1 MATSTRPSSP
11 INVDVEIE
19 HAIPVPPPSAEYFQV
34 RVDRAPTPYPS
45 GTPLAVTSQ
54 LDDETRAAVARED
67 LIDPVSAVNLLP
79 LGDDEPLNVQVA
91 LARQAARSA
100 TQHLTRT
107 QARLRAK
114 ADDVQRLEQEARDAA
129 GRHAEELQLLTDEL
143 ADLRSSYNA
152 ARFPVGGRSRIA
164 PEEGEITPA
173 NGWEANDDRL
183 PGFLI
188 PGPDGGKV
196 VAPYIKRTPE
206 GTHALGSLGGP
217 ADPLHA
223 YELYAA
229 PTDHRQAMPDT
240 LPPWLVALLTADT
253 QAFPVLLQEAEHLDD
268 WGLTADLE
276 RYHECEVRA
285 SRLSNE
291 IASLQAEENYVLQKI
306 RLSHYRLARADAGLR
321 LACCEGLDPDFQ
333 QDYPEGRPGG
343 YPIRR
348 GKKFKG
354 QGRPFV
360 K

>member
-1 MATSTRPSSP
+1 MSSNSQTSTSP
-11 INVDVEIE
+11 INVDLEIE
-19 HAIPVPPPSAEYFQV
+19 HAIPVPGPTAEYFQV
-34 RVDRAPTPYPS
+34 HVDCTPTPYPS
-45 GTPLAVTSQ
+45 TTTSQ
-54 LDDETRAAVARED
+54 LNDKTLERVNTDT
-67 LIDPVSAVNLLP
+67 IDPVSAVNLLP
-79 LGDDEPLNVQVA
+79 LGDGEPLNVQVA
-91 LARQAARSA
+91 LARQATRSA
-100 TQHLTRT
+100 TQHLTCV
-107 QARLRAK
+107 QARLRSK

-129 GRHAEELQLLTDEL
+129 GRHAEELQLLTNEL
-143 ADLRSSYNA
+143 ADLRSSYHA

-173 NGWEANDDRL
+173 NGWEINDDQL

-188 PGPDGGKV
+188 PGPHGDKV
-196 VAPYIKRTPE
+196 VVPYVKHAPDS
-206 GTHALGSLGGP
+206 THALGSLGGP
-217 ADPLHA
+217 ADPIHA
-223 YELYAA
+223 YELYAS

-240 LPPWLVALLTADT
+240 LPPWLVSLLTADS
-253 QAFPVLLQEAEHLDD
+253 QAYPVLLQEAERLDD
-268 WGLTADLE
+268 WGLVAEIE
-276 RYHECEVRA
+276 RYHECEVRT
-285 SRLSNE
+285 SCLSNE

>member
-1 MATSTRPSSP
+1 MATSSRPSSP
-11 INVDVEIE
+11 INVDAEVK
-19 HAIPVPPPSAEYFQV
+19 HAIPVPSPNTEYYQV

-45 GTPLAVTSQ
+45 GTPIIPTSQ
-54 LDDETRAAVARED
+54 LDDETQAEVASKGP
-67 LIDPVSAVNLLP
+67 IDPISAFNLLP
-79 LGDDEPLNVQVA
+79 LGDSEPLNVQVA
-91 LARQAARSA
+91 LARQAARGA
-100 TQHLTRT
+100 VQHLTRT

-129 GRHAEELQLLTDEL
+129 GQHAEELQLLTDEL
-143 ADLRSSYNA
+143 ADLRSSYNS
-152 ARFPVGGRSRIA
+152 ARFPVRGRSRIA

-173 NGWEANDDRL
+173 NGWETNDDRL

-188 PGPDGGKV
+188 PGPHGDKV
-196 VAPYIKRTPE
+196 VALYIKHTPE

-229 PTDHRQAMPDT
+229 PIDHRQAMPDT
-240 LPPWLVALLTADT
+240 IPPWLTSLLTADT
-253 QAFPVLLQEAEHLDD
+253 QAYPVLLQEAERLDD
-268 WGLTADLE
+268 WGLVADLE
-276 RYHECEVRA
+276 CYHKCEVCA
-285 SRLSNE
+285 SCLSNE

-306 RLSHYRLARADAGLR
+306 RLSHYRLARANAGLR

-343 YPIRR
+343 YVHR

>member
-1 MATSTRPSSP
+1 MSSNSQTSPSP
-11 INVDVEIE
+11 INVDLEVE
-19 HAIPVPPPSAEYFQV
+19 HAIPVPGPTAEYFQV
-34 RVDRAPTPYPS
+34 RVDRTPTPYPS
-45 GTPLAVTSQ
+45 TTTSQ
-54 LDDETRAAVARED
+54 LDDETLERVHTDA
-67 LIDPVSAVNLLP
+67 IDPVSAVNLLP
-79 LGDDEPLNVQVA
+79 LGDGEPLNVQVA

-100 TQHLTRT
+100 TQHLTRV
-107 QARLRAK
+107 QARLRSK

-143 ADLRSSYNA
+143 ANLRSSYHA

-173 NGWEANDDRL
+173 NGWEVNDDQL

-188 PGPDGGKV
+188 PGPHGDKV
-196 VAPYIKRTPE
+196 VAPYVKRAPD

-217 ADPLHA
+217 ADPIHA
-223 YELYAA
+223 YELYAS

-240 LPPWLVALLTADT
+240 LPPWLVNILTVDS
-253 QAFPVLLQEAEHLDD
+253 QAFPVLLQEAERLDD
-268 WGLTADLE
+268 WGFVAELE
-276 RYHECEVRA
+276 RYHECEVQA
-285 SRLSNE
+285 SCLSNE
-291 IASLQAEENYVLQKI
+291 IASLQAEENYILQKI

-321 LACCEGLDPDFQ
+321 LACCEGLDSDFQ

-343 YPIRR
+343 FIRR
-348 GKKFKG
+348 GKKGKG

>member
-11 INVDVEIE
+11 INVDVETE
-19 HAIPVPPPSAEYFQV
+19 HAIPIPGPTPEYFQV
-34 RVDRAPTPYPS
+34 RVDRTPTPYPS
-45 GTPLAVTSQ
+45 AATSQ
-54 LDDETRAAVARED
+54 LDDETLERVNTD
-67 LIDPVSAVNLLP
+67 PIDPVSAVNLLP
-79 LGDDEPLNVQVA
+79 LGDGEPLNVQVA

-100 TQHLTRT
+100 TQHLTRV
-107 QARLRAK
+107 QARLCSK

-143 ADLRSSYNA
+143 ADLRSSYHA
-152 ARFPVGGRSRIA
+152 ARFPVGGRSRIT

-173 NGWEANDDRL
+173 NGWEVNDDQL

-188 PGPDGGKV
+188 PGPHGDKV
-196 VAPYIKRTPE
+196 VAPYVKRAPD
-206 GTHALGSLGGP
+206 GTHTLGSLGGP
-217 ADPLHA
+217 ADPIHA
-223 YELYAA
+223 YELYAS

-240 LPPWLVALLTADT
+240 LPPWLVGLLTADS
-253 QAFPVLLQEAEHLDD
+253 QAFPVLLQEAERLDD
-268 WGLTADLE
+268 WGFVAELE
-276 RYHECEVRA
+276 RYHECEVQA
-285 SRLSNE
+285 SCLSNE
-291 IASLQAEENYVLQKI
+291 IASLQAEENYILQKI

-343 YPIRR
+343 FIRH

>member
-1 MATSTRPSSP
+1 M
-11 INVDVEIE
+11 
-19 HAIPVPPPSAEYFQV
+19 
-34 RVDRAPTPYPS
+34 
-45 GTPLAVTSQ
+45 
-54 LDDETRAAVARED
+54 
-67 LIDPVSAVNLLP
+67 
-79 LGDDEPLNVQVA
+79 
-91 LARQAARSA
+91 
-100 TQHLTRT
+100 
-107 QARLRAK
+107 
-114 ADDVQRLEQEARDAA
+114 
-129 GRHAEELQLLTDEL
+129 LTDEL
-143 ADLRSSYNA
+143 ADLRASYHS

-173 NGWEANDDRL
+173 NGWETNDDRL

-188 PGPDGGKV
+188 PGPDGDKV

-240 LPPWLVALLTADT
+240 SPPWLTSLLTADT
-253 QAFPVLLQEAEHLDD
+253 QAYPVLLQEAERLDD
-268 WGLTADLE
+268 WGLIADLE

-285 SRLSNE
+285 LCLSNE

-343 YPIRR
+343 YIRR

-354 QGRPFV
+354 QGWPFV

>member
-1 MATSTRPSSP
+1 MSSNSQTSPSP
-11 INVDVEIE
+11 INVDLEIE
-19 HAIPVPPPSAEYFQV
+19 HAIPVPGPTAEYFQV
-34 RVDRAPTPYPS
+34 RVDRTPTPYPS
-45 GTPLAVTSQ
+45 TTTSQ
-54 LDDETRAAVARED
+54 LDDETLERVNTDA
-67 LIDPVSAVNLLP
+67 IDPVSAVNLLP
-79 LGDDEPLNVQVA
+79 LGDGEPLNVQVA

-100 TQHLTRT
+100 TQHLTRV
-107 QARLRAK
+107 QARLRSK

-129 GRHAEELQLLTDEL
+129 GRHADELQLLTDEL
-143 ADLRSSYNA
+143 ADLRSSYHA

-164 PEEGEITPA
+164 PEEGEITLA
-173 NGWEANDDRL
+173 NGWEINDDQL

-188 PGPDGGKV
+188 PGPHGDKV
-196 VAPYIKRTPE
+196 VAPYIKQAPD

-217 ADPLHA
+217 ADPIHA
-223 YELYAA
+223 YELYAS

-240 LPPWLVALLTADT
+240 LPPWLVNILTADS
-253 QAFPVLLQEAEHLDD
+253 QAFPVLIQEAARLDD
-268 WGLTADLE
+268 WGFTAELE
-276 RYHECEVRA
+276 RYHECEVQA
-285 SRLSNE
+285 SCLSNQ

-306 RLSHYRLARADAGLR
+306 RLSHYRLARADAGIR

-348 GKKFKG
+348 GKKVKG